1 MSAIAP
7 CLWFDSQAEEAAT
20 FYVSLLDNS
29 RITDVSRYG
38 EGGPQPAGTA
48 IMVHFE
54 LDGVA
59 FQALNGGPQFA
70 FTEAVSLAVSTT
82 SQEHTDRLWT
92 ALIADGGEESMCG
105 WLKDKYGLSW
115 QIVPTRLGELLSGA
129 DAEGAGRAMQ
139 AMLTMRKIDIAGL
152 ERAYNG

>member
-1 MSAIAP
+1 MTAIAP
-7 CLWFDSQAEEAAT
+7 CLWFDSQAEEAAD
-20 FYVSLLDNS
+20 FYVSLLGNS
-29 RITDVSRYG
+29 RITDVSWYG
-38 EGGPQPAGTA
+38 EGGPQ
-48 IMVHFE
+48 F
-54 LDGVA
+54 L
-59 FQALNGGPQFA
+59 
-70 FTEAVSLAVSTT
+70 FTEAMSLAVSTP
-82 SQEHTDRLWT
+82 SQEETDRLWT
-92 ALIADGGEESMCG
+92 ALSADGGEESMCG

>member
-7 CLWFDSQAEEAAT
+7 CLWFDAQAEEAAT
-20 FYVSLLDNS
+20 FYVSLFGKS
-29 RITDVSRYG
+29 RIVDVSRYG
-38 EGGPQPAGTA
+38 DGGPQPAGTA
-48 IMVHFE
+48 IMVQFE

-59 FQALNGGPQFA
+59 FQALNGGPLFP

-82 SQEHTDRLWT
+82 SQEETDRLWA
-92 ALIADGGEESMCG
+92 ALIADGGEESRCG

-115 QIVPTRLGELLSGA
+115 QIVPTRLGELLSGP

-139 AMLTMRKIDIAGL
+139 AMLAMRKIDIAGL
-152 ERAYNG
+152 ERAYHG